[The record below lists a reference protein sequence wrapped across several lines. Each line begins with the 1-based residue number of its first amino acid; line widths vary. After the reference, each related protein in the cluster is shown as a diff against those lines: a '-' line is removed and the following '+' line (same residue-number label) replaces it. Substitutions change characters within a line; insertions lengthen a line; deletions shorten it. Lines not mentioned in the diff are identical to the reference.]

1 MKANILLVDDRPEN
15 LLALRAILETLDC
28 RFIEANSGTQ
38 ALKHL
43 LQQEFALILMDVQMP
58 GLDGFE
64 TAAIIKERE
73 KTRHIPI
80 IFVTAI
86 SKEQHYIFKG
96 YSSGAVDYISKPF
109 DPDILRSKVAV
120 FIDLWSKGEQI
131 KRSAA
136 RELRY
141 EQAEKERE
149 LAQLELELKSRH
161 LAEIA
166 VSQADLERFKATL
179 DATLDGV
186 SIFDANRWNYSY
198 VNQGALNQLG
208 YERDEM
214 LQLTPVAIK
223 PHFTEESFRALLG
236 PLVDRKKQSLT
247 YETVHQH
254 KDGTQFPVEVF
265 LQYVEPHHA
274 ATSANFAAKNFKSK
288 DFDALAA
295 PTIAAP
301 TVTSST
307 ETGIFISIVRD
318 ITERKRAENLLIEAK
333 NLAERERANA
343 ERANQAK
350 SEFIAGVSHELRTPL
365 NAIIGFSKLLL
376 NPRVGPLNEDQNAYT
391 QDVVQS
397 AEHLLQLINDI
408 LDLSKIESG
417 KMALELEDFALAEVL
432 EQSLVVVRASTEAH
446 NLRLSVEIS
455 AEVKA
460 LPPISGDVRKVKQ
473 VMYNLLSNAVKF
485 TPDGGSIRILADCEA
500 AKVAAEGEIQEE
512 AKQAIIQVIDSGIG
526 VAPEHQ
532 KRIFNAFEQVDSSY
546 TRQQQGTGLGL
557 ALTRRIVELHGG
569 KLWLESSEGQ
579 GSTFSFSLP
588 LQRDSSLQEVV
599 ETTLDSEI
607 AVSSEALPNEALAK
621 GKTPS
626 KTPGDSPKMGS
637 QKVARPTKKSARSAS
652 RSVPRSGNVT

>member
-1 MKANILLVDDRPEN
+1 MQANILLVDDRPEN
-15 LLALRAILETLDC
+15 LLALRAILESLGC
-28 RFIEANSGTQ
+28 RFVEANSGTQ

-43 LQQEFALILMDVQMP
+43 LQEEFALILMDVQMP

-64 TAAIIKERE
+64 TTTLIKERE

-131 KRSAA
+131 KRAAA

-149 LAQLELELKSRH
+149 MAELELELKSQH
-161 LAEIA
+161 FAEIA
-166 VSQADLERFKATL
+166 ESQANLERFKETL

-186 SIFDANRWNYSY
+186 SIFDGKHWHYSY

-208 YERDEM
+208 YGREEM
-214 LQLTPVAIK
+214 LVLTPLDIK
-223 PHFTEESFRALLG
+223 PLFTKTSFHRLLA
-236 PLVDRKKQSLT
+236 PLVAQEKQSLT
-247 YETVHQH
+247 YETLHQH
-254 KDGTQFPVEVF
+254 KDGRQLPVEVF
-265 LQYVEPHHA
+265 LQYVEPPF
-274 ATSANFAAKNFKSK
+274 N
-288 DFDALAA
+288 A
-295 PTIAAP
+295 PSGEIG
-301 TVTSST
+301 S
-307 ETGIFISIVRD
+307 FISIVRD
-318 ITERKRAENLLIEAK
+318 ITERKQTENLLIASKE
-333 NLAERERANA
+333 LAERERANA

-376 NPRVGPLNEDQNAYT
+376 NPRVGPLNPDQTAYT

-417 KMALELEDFALAEVL
+417 KMVLELENFSLADVL
-432 EQSLVVVRASTEAH
+432 EQSLVVVRADAETH
-446 NLRLSVEIS
+446 QLRLSVELSPEI
-455 AEVKA
+455 AA
-460 LPPISGDVRKVKQ
+460 LSPISGDVRKVKQ

-485 TPDGGSIRILADCEA
+485 TLDGGSIRISAECDATTKNEKTGA
-500 AKVAAEGEIQEE
+500 AS
-512 AKQAIIQVIDSGIG
+512 QAIIRVSDTGIG
-526 VAPEHQ
+526 IAPEHQ
-532 KRIFNAFEQVDSSY
+532 KRIFSAFEQVDSSY

-569 KLWLESSEGQ
+569 RLWLESQEGQ

-588 LQRDSSLQEVV
+588 LQRAASTQE
-599 ETTLDSEI
+599 
-607 AVSSEALPNEALAK
+607 SSEAKLQETEPQEEKLPETEPK
-621 GKTPS
+621 ETTP
-626 KTPGDSPKMGS
+626 KETNDIS
-637 QKVARPTKKSARSAS
+637 QKMTAPQKMTGSSRKTTKTGNKKARAS
-652 RSVPRSGNVT
+652 SPSENAS